1 MLLCDHQ
8 YLVKNSKLLKSHDK
22 TRSYWNYSY
31 SDQTHYTTLLI
42 RKVSGTSKN
51 SGFLEETNLAS

>member
-1 MLLCDHQ
+1 MIKPEVIGTIVTD
-8 YLVKNSKLLKSHDK
+8 
-22 TRSYWNYSY
+22 